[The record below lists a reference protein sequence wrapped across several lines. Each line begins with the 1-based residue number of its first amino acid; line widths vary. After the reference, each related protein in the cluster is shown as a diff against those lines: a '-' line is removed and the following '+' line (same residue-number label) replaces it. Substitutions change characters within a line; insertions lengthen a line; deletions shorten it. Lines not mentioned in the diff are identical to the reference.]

1 MPGNSWLNEIA
12 ALPVFPAS
20 PYLPYGE
27 YPQGKS
33 RSSEMWDDIGD
44 AHRLSSIKLRY
55 IGQFMRIVAER
66 KGIDWRYVCAPKPCF
81 WPAMEWLADSE
92 DSNGMIST
100 SA

>member
-66 KGIDWRYVCAPKPCF
+66 KGI
-81 WPAMEWLADSE
+81 ELAVRLRVKAVFLASH
-92 DSNGMIST
+92 GM
-100 SA
+100 AGGQRR